1 MIDNDEIAKFRKE
14 KLPMY
19 LGIINNS
26 VAAQELY
33 ECNAKKRQTLINLKK
48 LDKEYKLESQ
58 RLFDKFQYDKNALM
72 KRLAKLNE
80 TIEELNQITKK
91 EKGE

>member
-19 LGIINNS
+19 MGIINNS

-33 ECNAKKRQTLINLKK
+33 DCNAKKRQLLMNLKS
-48 LDKEYKLESQ
+48 LDKEYKRENQ
-58 RLFDKFQYDKNALM
+58 RLFDEFQYNKNALM
-72 KRLAKLNE
+72 KRLDKLNK
-80 TIEELNQITKK
+80 TIAELNQITEK